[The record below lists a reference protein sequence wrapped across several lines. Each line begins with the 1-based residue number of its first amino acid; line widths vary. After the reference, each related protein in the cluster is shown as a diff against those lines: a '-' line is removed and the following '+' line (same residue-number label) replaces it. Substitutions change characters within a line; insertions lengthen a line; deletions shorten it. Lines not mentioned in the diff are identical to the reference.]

1 MQAAG
6 CLRSHAFSPEREAK
20 LREREARRR
29 RTRRSASM
37 QRVTNNS
44 DKQGEGGEA
53 ETSCAGLHARPKDWA
68 FQNQCAHLD
77 SMLFT
82 ARGIS
87 AHFAYTSIGSRI
99 YRQCIGIPANLF
111 LFLLRV

>member
-1 MQAAG
+1 MHARV
-6 CLRSHAFSPEREAK
+6 CTYESRSGPGGWPDACGATPSLPSER
-20 LREREARRR
+20 LSYARLEGGGHDDQPACRG
-29 RTRRSASM
+29 S
-37 QRVTNNS
+37 QNNS
-44 DKQGEGGEA
+44 DKQGEGGGA

-87 AHFAYTSIGSRI
+87 AHFGVY
-99 YRQCIGIPANLF
+99 
-111 LFLLRV
+111 